1 MCSLLCL
8 SASIPY
14 VHMPGML
21 TPGALSA
28 ALDSTGR
35 VFCVTVC
42 FPEYEMPLQVK
53 EVLGLLGG
61 EEKAE

>member
-1 MCSLLCL
+1 
-8 SASIPY
+8 
-14 VHMPGML
+14 MPGML

-28 ALDSTGR
+28 ALDSTRR